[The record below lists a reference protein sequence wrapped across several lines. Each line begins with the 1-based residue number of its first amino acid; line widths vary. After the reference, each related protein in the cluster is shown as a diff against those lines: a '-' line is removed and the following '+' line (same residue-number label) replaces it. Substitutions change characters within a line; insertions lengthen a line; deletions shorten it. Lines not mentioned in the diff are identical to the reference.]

1 MSRRLV
7 VTALAALI
15 LAAGAV
21 LAAPLVIHAVVESRV
36 DVTLENIRVRNTSV
50 VNRGEVTV
58 DLSDRIVAIHGL
70 TIVPPGAGSKVRI
83 GSLRLVEPWPSEG
96 RLTAREIVL
105 EDIAVVSAADHT
117 TIPRIELRG
126 YSGPEEGLVTTPGT
140 GYRARSQADVIAQV
154 SVDAINIPSIETVA
168 ERTGIRRSF
177 RNISVTRLM
186 NGVIDIASIE
196 GVSIRAPKPGRSET
210 SAFELTASAA
220 SLDGLDLPTLWRF
233 YAGDGVGDRQPL
245 VSEFS
250 ASRLALRAGGVGS
263 GEITARADAAS
274 VTGVELRPLTFTLSE
289 IDDIVAKLKD
299 DEALT
304 PADVRRKLL
313 MMVEAVRAVSFEAV
327 HLSGL
332 SVEVGAAKDRRLTT
346 MTMRAVAVGPYAEAR
361 LEQASVEG
369 LAFSEPGGRALQ
381 IAQAGMHG
389 LDASRLAAYT
399 ERVGRDEILLA
410 MQPTAEDVVRTAP
423 RIGGLNL
430 REARFSGAI
439 GDVAVA
445 NAQLDVN
452 APLDAVPQHVG
463 LALDGVDIAPREG
476 SSMAATLRTVA
487 LERARGS
494 ARLAVT
500 LNPAT
505 RELSLNSLEAKI
517 EDLGSIRASGG
528 LAKVDPRLA
537 ISAGSEFID
546 KLSEIVL
553 EPFRITARDDG
564 LFETALQRAAQAAD
578 EPHDAFRDAL
588 AIRAGDEIATLFG
601 PPARQS
607 AEAVSEF
614 IRQPRS
620 IEITINP
627 KTPDTRLIDFL
638 QSLPLGPAG
647 IAQTIDV
654 TILNRR

>member
-1 MSRRLV
+1 MNRKLV
-7 VTALAALI
+7 VTALAALL
-15 LAAGAV
+15 LAAVAA
-21 LAAPLVIHAVVESRV
+21 LAAPWVIRALVESRV
-36 DVTLENIRVRNTSV
+36 DATLENIRVRSTSM

-58 DLSDRIVAIHGL
+58 ELANRIVVIHGL

-96 RLTAREIVL
+96 RLTARRIVL
-105 EDIAVVSAADHT
+105 ENIAVTSAADRT

-196 GVSIRAPKPGRSET
+196 GVSIRAPKSGRSET

-263 GEITARADAAS
+263 GEITAKADAAS

-313 MMVEAVRAVSFEAV
+313 MMVEAVRAVSFEAI

-332 SVEVGAAKDRRLTT
+332 GVEVGAAKDRRLTT
-346 MTMRAVAVGPYAEAR
+346 TMRAVAIGPYADAR
-361 LEQASVEG
+361 LEQASVDG
-369 LAFSEPGGRALQ
+369 LAYSEPGGRSLQ
-381 IAQAGMHG
+381 IAQTRMRG
-389 LDASRLAAYT
+389 LDASRLTAYA
-399 ERVGRDEILLA
+399 ERIGRDEILLA

-423 RIGGLNL
+423 RIGGLEL
-430 REARFSGAI
+430 HEARFSGAI

-476 SSMAATLRTVA
+476 SSLAATLRTVA

-500 LNPAT
+500 LDPAT

-537 ISAGSEFID
+537 ISTGSEFID

-553 EPFRITARDDG
+553 EPFRIAASNDG
-564 LFETALQRAAQAAD
+564 LFETALRRAAQAAD

-588 AIRAGDEIATLFG
+588 ATRAGDEIATLFG

-607 AEAVSEF
+607 AEAVSAF